1 VLCSDSISQS
11 DIDIEKPVLV
21 NTESHSIRLQSVSPK
36 LSSKGQ
42 RHFSTSASTTIQT
55 LWRSTPTFEMLASIS
70 AIKKYASE
78 NLCPI

>member
-1 VLCSDSISQS
+1 MYPKYGIYIFLSVERNDSGTSLFPVVLCSDSISQS

-55 LWRSTPTFEMLASIS
+55 L
-70 AIKKYASE
+70 
-78 NLCPI
+78 